1 MSKKLK
7 SDITSEEAQKLVDDV
22 LNDKYAI
29 QSKGKEM
36 LDLIDKSKLNKKEL
50 KELEDTYKYVEE
62 RNKQVQSMVFN
73 EQVKSDGNV
82 DKYGVPTSVSFQK
95 SIEKFEALARAKVSL
110 KTSLLKLCEQ
120 ENIPQEQAE
129 QLVAGT
135 TEKVAGESWDIIS
148 KMSEM
153 FGRKFGD
160 AIQRIIRDNETIS
173 KDSVVRKGGR
183 PKGSKSKIESR
194 NRRCKK
200 HYEYLMTEKGFNAK
214 KSKKICMKKYEIESD
229 ELFNT
234 ILYRKP

>member
-50 KELEDTYKYVEE
+50 NELEDTYKYVEE

-110 KTSLLKLCEQ
+110 K
-120 ENIPQEQAE
+120 
-129 QLVAGT
+129 
-135 TEKVAGESWDIIS
+135 
-148 KMSEM
+148 
-153 FGRKFGD
+153 
-160 AIQRIIRDNETIS
+160 
-173 KDSVVRKGGR
+173 
-183 PKGSKSKIESR
+183 
-194 NRRCKK
+194 
-200 HYEYLMTEKGFNAK
+200 
-214 KSKKICMKKYEIESD
+214 
-229 ELFNT
+229 
-234 ILYRKP
+234 